1 MFVVLLVMFNAA
13 AAAAVSVAAV
23 SETPALESAGVVSS
37 LVTVE
42 TPAQPLLAASTPL
55 APAAQRFV
63 LYNYCCFG

>member
-1 MFVVLLVMFNAA
+1 MLLVMFNAA

-55 APAAQRFV
+55 APAAQRSV
-63 LYNYCCFG
+63 PCIG